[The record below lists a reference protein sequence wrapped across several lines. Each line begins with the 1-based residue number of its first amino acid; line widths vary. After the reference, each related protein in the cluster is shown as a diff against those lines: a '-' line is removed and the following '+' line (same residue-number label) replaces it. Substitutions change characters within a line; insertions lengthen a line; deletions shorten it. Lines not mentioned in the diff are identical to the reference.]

1 MNEIYWITRLDGIQA
16 FFAICTILAAL
27 AIVFL
32 FINILVLNEE
42 YEKTK
47 SQKWLKKLFC
57 SLPFF
62 VLPLIFIPSTKDAL
76 LIYGLGGSLDYVKG
90 NDTAKKLPEKAV
102 MALDKYLEELS
113 KDKKEK

>member
-16 FFAICTILAAL
+16 FFAICTILVIV
-27 AIVFL
+27 AIVIL
-32 FINILVLNEE
+32 FINILASDEE
-42 YEKTK
+42 DEKNK

-62 VLPLIFIPSTKDAL
+62 ILPLIFIPSTKDAL

-102 MALDKYLEELS
+102 IALDKYLDELN
-113 KDKKEK
+113 KDEKEK

>member
-16 FFAICTILAAL
+16 FFAICTILVIA
-27 AIVFL
+27 AIVIL
-32 FINILVLNEE
+32 LINILILNDED
-42 YEKTK
+42 EKTK
-47 SQKWLKKLFC
+47 SQKWLKVLLC

-76 LIYGLGGSLDYVKG
+76 LIYGLGGSLDYIKG
-90 NDTAKKLPEKAV
+90 NDTAKRLPEKAV
-102 MALDKYLEELS
+102 MALDRYLEELN

>member
-16 FFAICTILAAL
+16 FFAICTILVIF
-27 AIVFL
+27 AIVIL
-32 FINILVLNEE
+32 LINILMSNCED
-42 YEKTK
+42 EKNK

-62 VLPLIFIPSTKDAL
+62 ILPLIFIPSTKDAL
-76 LIYGLGGSLDYVKG
+76 LIYGLGGSVDYIKG

-102 MALDKYLEELS
+102 MALDRYLEELN

>member
-16 FFAICTILAAL
+16 FFAICTILVIF
-27 AIVFL
+27 AIVIL
-32 FINILVLNEE
+32 LINILMSNCED
-42 YEKTK
+42 EKTK
-47 SQKWLKKLFC
+47 SQKWLKVLLC

-76 LIYGLGGSLDYVKG
+76 LIYGLGGSINYIKG
-90 NDTAKKLPEKAV
+90 NDTARKLPEKAV
-102 MALDKYLEELS
+102 MALDKYLEELD

>member
-16 FFAICTILAAL
+16 FFAICTILVIAA
-27 AIVFL
+27 IIIL
-32 FINILVLNEE
+32 FINILILNDE

-47 SQKWLKKLFC
+47 SQKWFKVLLC

-62 VLPLIFIPSTKDAL
+62 ILPLMFIPSTKDAL

-102 MALDKYLEELS
+102 MALDRYLEELS
-113 KDKKEK
+113 KDEKEK

>member
-27 AIVFL
+27 AIVIL

-42 YEKTK
+42 DEKTK

-57 SLPFF
+57 GLPFF
-62 VLPLIFIPSTKDAL
+62 ILPLIFIPSTKDAL
-76 LIYGLGGSLDYVKG
+76 LIYGLGGSLDYIKG
-90 NDTAKKLPEKAV
+90 NNTAKKLPEKAII
-102 MALDKYLEELS
+102 ALDKYLDELN
-113 KDKKEK
+113 KDEKKK

>member
-16 FFAICTILAAL
+16 FFAICTILV
-27 AIVFL
+27 IVVIVIL

-42 YEKTK
+42 YEKAK

-62 VLPLIFIPSTKDAL
+62 ILPLIFIPSTKDAL
-76 LIYGLGGSLDYVKG
+76 LIYGLGGSLDYIKG
-90 NDTAKKLPEKAV
+90 NDTAKKLPEKAII
-102 MALDKYLEELS
+102 ALDKYLDELN
-113 KDKKEK
+113 KDENK

>member
-16 FFAICTILAAL
+16 FFAICTILVIV
-27 AIVFL
+27 AIVIL
-32 FINILVLNEE
+32 FINILASDEE

-62 VLPLIFIPSTKDAL
+62 ILPLIFIPSTKDAL
-76 LIYGLGGSLDYVKG
+76 LIYGLGGTIDYVKG
-90 NDTAKKLPEKAV
+90 NDTARKLPEKAV

-113 KDKKEK
+113 KDKNEK

>member
-27 AIVFL
+27 AIVIL
-32 FINILVLNEE
+32 FINIFVLNEE
-42 YEKTK
+42 DWRAK

-62 VLPLIFIPSTKDAL
+62 ILPLIFIPSTKDAL
-76 LIYGLGGSLDYVKG
+76 LIYGLGGSLDYIKG

-102 MALDKYLEELS
+102 MALDRYLEELN
-113 KDKKEK
+113 KDEKEK

>member
-16 FFAICTILAAL
+16 FFAICTILL
-27 AIVFL
+27 IMAIVIL
-32 FINILVLNEE
+32 FINILASDDEDQRAE
-42 YEKTK
+42 

-62 VLPLIFIPSTKDAL
+62 ILTLIFIPSTKDAL
-76 LIYGLGGSLDYVKG
+76 LIYGLGGTIDYVKG
-90 NDTAKKLPEKAV
+90 NGTARKLPEKAV

>member
-16 FFAICTILAAL
+16 FFAICTILVVF
-27 AIVFL
+27 AIIIL
-32 FINILVLNEE
+32 FINILILNGED
-42 YEKTK
+42 EKTK

-62 VLPLIFIPSTKDAL
+62 ILPLIFIPSTKDAL
-76 LIYGLGGSLDYVKG
+76 LIYGLGGSLDYIKG

-102 MALDKYLEELS
+102 MALDRYLEELN
-113 KDKKEK
+113 KDEKEK

>member
-16 FFAICTILAAL
+16 FFAICTILATL
-27 AIVFL
+27 AIVIL

-42 YEKTK
+42 DEKTK

-76 LIYGLGGSLDYVKG
+76 LIYGLGGSLDYIKG
-90 NDTAKKLPEKAV
+90 NGTAKKLPEKAII
-102 MALDKYLEELS
+102 ALNKYLDELN
-113 KDKKEK
+113 KDKNEK

>member
-16 FFAICTILAAL
+16 FFAICTILL
-27 AIVFL
+27 IMAIVIL
-32 FINILVLNEE
+32 FINILASDDEDQRA
-42 YEKTK
+42 K

-62 VLPLIFIPSTKDAL
+62 ILTLIFIPSTKDAL
-76 LIYGLGGSLDYVKG
+76 LIYGLGGSIDYIKG